1 MSEFLRTGIGRKL
14 LEKDIPKLTSVL
26 ERIANQ
32 LEIANKLDEKKFI
45 LEERIQKI
53 AIKEAN
59 KKWLIKTLHI
69 NNLLPTWIKA
79 IKFI

>member
-1 MSEFLRTGIGRKL
+1 MSEFLRTGMGRKL

-32 LEIANKLDEKKFI
+32 LEIANKLDERKFS
-45 LEERIQKI
+45 LEEKLHKI

-59 KKWLIKTLHI
+59 Q
-69 NNLLPTWIKA
+69 NGR
-79 IKFI
+79 

>member
-32 LEIANKLDEKKFI
+32 LEIANKLDEKKFV
-45 LEERIQKI
+45 LEEKIHKI

-59 KKWLIKTLHI
+59 Q
-69 NNLLPTWIKA
+69 NGR
-79 IKFI
+79 

>member
-1 MSEFLRTGIGRKL
+1 MSEFLRTGMGRKL

-32 LEIANKLDEKKFI
+32 LEIANKLDERKFA
-45 LEERIQKI
+45 LEEKLHKI

-59 KKWLIKTLHI
+59 Q
-69 NNLLPTWIKA
+69 NGR
-79 IKFI
+79 